1 MIKSV
6 PAMLVM
12 ALTAFAANSVFCRL
26 ALEEESID
34 AASFTFIRLLSGAV
48 ALAIICLMA
57 KKTWKPSLPQPV
69 PTLALFSYMICF
81 SFAYIKLSAGTGAL
95 LLFGFVQM
103 TMMGVAIAQGKKM
116 SGIAW
121 FGLICAMLGLVY
133 LVSPGISA
141 PEPLFAI
148 LMAIAGIAW
157 GIYSLSGAK
166 ITDATSSTASNFF
179 YATLLAG
186 LLSLFVFESAYF
198 TIEGVLLALASGI
211 FASGMG
217 YAVWYRVLPLIPVTS
232 AASLQLSVPALAAFG
247 GIIFIGEPI
256 TSRLIVSVLLII
268 GGIAV
273 VIQQNRESK
282 QG

>member
-26 ALEEESID
+26 ALEEASID

-57 KKTWKPSLPQPV
+57 NKTWKPSLPHPV
-69 PTLALFSYMICF
+69 PVLALFSYMVCF

-103 TMMGVAIAQGKKM
+103 TMMGVAIAHGKKM

-133 LVSPGISA
+133 LVFPGISA
-141 PEPLFAI
+141 PEPFFAI
-148 LMAIAGIAW
+148 LMAIAGISW
-157 GIYSLSGAK
+157 GIYSLYGAK
-166 ITDATSSTASNFF
+166 VTDARSSTASNFF
-179 YATLLAG
+179 YATLLASF
-186 LLSLFVFESAYF
+186 LSLFLFESAYL
-198 TIEGVLLALASGI
+198 TMEGVMLALASGI
-211 FASGMG
+211 FASGLG

-256 TSRLIVSVLLII
+256 TLRLIVSVLLII

-273 VIQQNRESK
+273 VIEQNRKSN